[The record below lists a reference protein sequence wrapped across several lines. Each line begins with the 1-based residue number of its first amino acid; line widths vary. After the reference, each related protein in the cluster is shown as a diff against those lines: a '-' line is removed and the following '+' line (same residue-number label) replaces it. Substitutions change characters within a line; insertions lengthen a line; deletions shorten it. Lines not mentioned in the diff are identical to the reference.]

1 MTQGNLIGL
10 RFISGSE
17 LVKILKTLKNI
28 EEIDEEFDG
37 ASNVFNHYPIY
48 DYMLEDFEMKDV
60 ETVLFKV
67 DEINYLAYVDPD
79 DGYRSRSVL
88 LKLPEQMNLIT
99 PFPVP
104 IPVTI
109 EVDKEDSYNPYADD
123 EDDDDD
129 SYRQT
134 DRWNIILNY
143 CGKPLLEIGTKNI
156 DDYYPAGVINY
167 NQSILPQHKY
177 DNYET

>member
-1 MTQGNLIGL
+1 MTNGNLIGL

-48 DYMLEDFEMKDV
+48 DYMLEDFKMKDV
-60 ETVLFKV
+60 ESVLFKV

-88 LKLPEQMNLIT
+88 LTLPEQMDLIT
-99 PFPVP
+99 PFTKP

-109 EVDKEDSYNPYADD
+109 EVDRENSYNPYADEDD
-123 EDDDDD
+123 EDDDTF
-129 SYRQT
+129 RQV
-134 DRWNIILNY
+134 DRWDIILNY
-143 CGKPLLEIGTKNI
+143 HGNPLLEIGTKDI

-167 NQSILPQHKY
+167 NQSLLPA
-177 DNYET
+177 NT